1 MDLMPDLVFNSCVIK
16 DKWIELSNPVF
27 SSRECKEPV
36 ILDKVRDSPKG
47 DIPAKMPPLNV
58 KLETL

>member
-1 MDLMPDLVFNSCVIK
+1 MPDLVFNSRVIK
-16 DKWIELSNPVF
+16 DKWIELPNPVF

-36 ILDKVRDSPKG
+36 ILDNVTDSPQIR

-58 KLETL
+58 KSETL